1 MTLTSKPLAALV
13 VVILFGG
20 IFFSSAMGWWQTES
34 TKEAAKITSG
44 EFAGQANPADIRGS
58 YTFGDVEKNFAVP
71 AAVLAEAFGIKDGNP
86 AAFAVKGLEGMY
98 FASGQ
103 EIGASSVRLFV
114 AFYKG
119 MPYDLST
126 DIYLPES
133 AATLLRTRTL
143 SSEQAAYLAAHTVP
157 NPGTAPVTST
167 PQATRALS
175 AQSTPRATKAP
186 SAQSTPKAET
196 PAASSTDRIVKGTTT
211 FGDLLGWG
219 VSQVTIE
226 KVLGTSMPA
235 AQVTKIKDY
244 CTEKGLNFET
254 IRPALQDEVD
264 KVK

>member
-71 AAVLAEAFGIKDGNP
+71 SAVLAQAFGVKDSNP
-86 AAFAVKGLEGMY
+86 AAYAVKGLEEMY
-98 FASGQ
+98 AASEQ
-103 EIGASSVRLFV
+103 EIGTASVRLFV

-133 AATLLRTRTL
+133 AATILRTRTL
-143 SSEQAAYLAAHTVP
+143 SAEQAAYVAAHTVP
-157 NPGTAPVTST
+157 NLGTGAPQTTPQAPQPSAVQST
-167 PQATRALS
+167 PQATS
-175 AQSTPRATKAP
+175 A
-186 SAQSTPKAET
+186 
-196 PAASSTDRIVKGTTT
+196 PAAQPTPHATSSTDRVVKGATT

-219 VSQVTIE
+219 VSQATIE
-226 KVLGTSMPA
+226 QVLGAAMPA
-235 AQVTKIKDY
+235 APGMKVKDY
-244 CTEKGLNFET
+244 CTEKGLSFET
-254 IRPALQDEVD
+254 IKTALQAEVD